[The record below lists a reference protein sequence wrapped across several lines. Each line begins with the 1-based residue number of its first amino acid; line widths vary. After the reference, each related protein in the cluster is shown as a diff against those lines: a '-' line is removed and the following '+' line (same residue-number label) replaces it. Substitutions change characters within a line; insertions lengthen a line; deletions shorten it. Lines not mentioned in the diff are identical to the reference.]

1 MKSLFIRLVSRRIT
15 WIGLQ
20 CHRPE
25 LFHPKMETS
34 IANDAPK
41 TSWVKPEVPNSRLM
55 IEPTQERHVNCNN
68 SAVRRSKNVTVQHS
82 LSNTHQC
89 HLPSRRA
96 RETKPRSR
104 STSRCQTNSSGRFV
118 QFVCQQTG
126 WKSPRQTAQG
136 KSRNSSLKFA
146 PQQVA
151 GRKCAR
157 CSTNAVTSHLYS
169 RASAL
174 VPFKISL
181 GGAY

>member
-1 MKSLFIRLVSRRIT
+1 MKSLFIRLVSGRIT
-15 WIGLQ
+15 WTGLQ

-25 LFHPKMETS
+25 LFHPKMEMS

-41 TSWVKPEVPNSRLM
+41 ANWVKPEVHNSRLM
-55 IEPTQERHVNCNN
+55 IELTQERHVNRNN
-68 SAVRRSKNVTVQHS
+68 SAVRRSKNITVQHS

-96 RETKPRSR
+96 WVMKPRSR
-104 STSRCQTNSSGRFV
+104 STSRCQTNSSGCFV
-118 QFVCQQTG
+118 RSVCQQTG

-136 KSRNSSLKFA
+136 TSRNSSLKFA

-157 CSTNAVTSHLYS
+157 CSTNAKLHPIYTAEHL
-169 RASAL
+169 L
-174 VPFKISL
+174 
-181 GGAY
+181 